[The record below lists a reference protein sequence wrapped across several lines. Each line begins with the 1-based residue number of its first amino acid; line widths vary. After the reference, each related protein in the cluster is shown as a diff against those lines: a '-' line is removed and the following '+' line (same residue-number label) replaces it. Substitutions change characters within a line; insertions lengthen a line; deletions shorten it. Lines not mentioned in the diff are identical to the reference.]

1 MTEMPNSRMS
11 ALNSSSIVVR
21 TGDLVSAPMGD
32 EVAMMD
38 MVSGTY
44 FVLDRVAAAIWDA
57 IETPI
62 AVDSLCA
69 RLREQF
75 EVPEGRC
82 EADVIPFLE
91 KLALKKLLHIES
103 SG

>member
-1 MTEMPNSRMS
+1 MIDHDSV
-11 ALNSSSIVVR
+11 IVR

-32 EVAMMD
+32 ELAMMD

-44 FVLDRVAAAIWDA
+44 FVLDKVAAAIWEA
-57 IETPI
+57 IETPV
-62 AVDSLCA
+62 AVGVLCE

-75 EVPEGRC
+75 EVAEGRC

-91 KLALKKLLHIES
+91 KLALKNLVRVDGGE
-103 SG
+103 